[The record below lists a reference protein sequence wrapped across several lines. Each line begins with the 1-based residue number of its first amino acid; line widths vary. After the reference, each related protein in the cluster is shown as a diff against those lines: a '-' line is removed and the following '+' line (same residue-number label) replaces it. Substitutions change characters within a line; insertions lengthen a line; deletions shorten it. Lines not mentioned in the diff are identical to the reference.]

1 MSPISILA
9 TTLPDLGAHRQVETD
24 AIEGLLERAHGAC
37 EAAEALASGPAG
49 QAAVA
54 IGACAVMGAAAA
66 TAATAAIVS
75 AGFAASAPM
84 VAALAVSCAAFAAA
98 PALAGAAAVPAAS
111 AAAQQGLETADD
123 TLSPLLPNPQG
134 TATDALS
141 RLLDLVDASRGE
153 TRNPLLLP
161 EALRSMINTATAV

>member
-1 MSPISILA
+1 MSPISIFA
-9 TTLPDLGAHRQVETD
+9 PPLPDFGAHRHRETD
-24 AIEGLLERAHGAC
+24 AIEGLLDRAHGAS
-37 EAAEALASGPAG
+37 EATEALASGQAG
-49 QAAVA
+49 EAAVA
-54 IGACAVMGAAAA
+54 VGACAVMGAAAA

-111 AAAQQGLETADD
+111 AAAQQAIETADD

-141 RLLDLVDASRGE
+141 RLLDLVDAGRGE
-153 TRNPLLLP
+153 ARNPLLLP
-161 EALRSMINTATAV
+161 EPLRSTISTATTV